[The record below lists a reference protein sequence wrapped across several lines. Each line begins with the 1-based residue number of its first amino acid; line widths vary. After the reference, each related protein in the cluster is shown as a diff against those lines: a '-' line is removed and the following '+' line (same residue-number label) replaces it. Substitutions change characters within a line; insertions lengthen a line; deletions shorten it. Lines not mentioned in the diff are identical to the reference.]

1 MSHLQPAALQ
11 ILRRSATAST
21 VKPLNVSRVGI
32 STLTK
37 AIPVSS
43 ISIFRVPATPS
54 RAFSSPAHSA
64 FRYPHIGELQV
75 FSATVDGVEP
85 IEPKPQAKTEKKG
98 KEAELPKWAQVA
110 TVVAFLAIILAWEW
124 PSPGIPKK
132 KQQPA
137 AEATKKQQDGAAKR
151 Q

>member
-1 MSHLQPAALQ
+1 MSRLQPSAATLQ
-11 ILRRSATAST
+11 LLRRSAIAST

-32 STLTK
+32 STVTK

-43 ISIFRVPATPS
+43 ISIVRAPAATSS

-75 FSATVDGVEP
+75 PSATV
-85 IEPKPQAKTEKKG
+85 EPKPEAKTG
-98 KEAELPKWAQVA
+98 KEAELPKWAQVV
-110 TVVAFLAIILAWEW
+110 TVAAFVAIILAWEW
-124 PSPGIPKK
+124 PSPG
-132 KQQPA
+132 KQP
-137 AEATKKQQDGAAKR
+137 AEATKKQQERAAKR